1 MAAIDINTLGRSSI
15 TGALAQAWRILSRF
29 ILTPIIIAEIGME
42 GYGAWTLVFSL
53 AAYVDMSN
61 LGLGLAYSKFTAE
74 CVRRQQYARL
84 EEILGAGI
92 AAIVPVGLLGLG
104 VAWWFGESI
113 LEVLR
118 VPPDLVPGAAFAML
132 VVIGAIVLRMTVGC
146 RLEILAG
153 LQRIDLTFRLQVL
166 ASIIEF
172 VVSLPLLLL
181 GHGLRGLAIGHAA
194 GQLTIF
200 VAAHF
205 MVRRRLPQVRISARH
220 ATRQGLRE
228 LLSVGGRFQL
238 LSMFNTVMGQGIK
251 LLLSWLMGVHWL
263 GIYELADKLVQLGK
277 TASEAVI
284 APLMP
289 AFASLR
295 AGGEAL
301 RERML
306 FLKGSK
312 VDVLLGGASFAF
324 LGLFAPSILLL
335 WTGQPQPWAT
345 WALQVLAVGESVML
359 LTSIVSSSLR
369 ARGQVGLEFRWAVL
383 NFVLSVILLVALVP
397 TMEFE
402 GLIYA
407 RVFAR
412 LVSTAWY
419 LHAYFRVSQIT
430 WGEYLRGTQIP
441 RLAILL
447 LVVGAVMLSARALLP
462 WPDIPGVSARWA
474 AVIDVVVWSVPYT
487 GMVGYG
493 AWTLCLSADDRERLT
508 SFVRA
513 LLERKRGG
521 AAPEPPDVVV
531 VGPLD
536 HPVIEAARILGRV
549 EVMGVVEAGH
559 YLASGASARLV
570 VVVLERDG
578 DPNELWSWTR
588 ENRPD
593 LERVLAF
600 VGGPEHPLY
609 ADHGIRHYSRSPEPD
624 VLRADWWPPDPSP
637 EPE

>member
-1 MAAIDINTLGRSSI
+1 MAAIDIKTLGRSSI
-15 TGALAQAWRILSRF
+15 TGGFAQAWRILSRF
-29 ILTPIIIAEIGME
+29 ILTPIIIAQLGMA

-74 CVRRQQYARL
+74 CVRKNEYERL
-84 EEILGAGI
+84 EQILGAGI
-92 AAIVPVGLLGLG
+92 ASIVPVGLLGFG

-113 LEVLR
+113 VSVLR
-118 VPPDLVPGAAFAML
+118 VPAELVPDTAFAML
-132 VVIGAIVLRMTVGC
+132 VVIAAMVLRMTVGC

-153 LQRIDLTFRLQVL
+153 LQRIDLTFRLNVL

-172 VVSLPLLLL
+172 CVSLPLLLL
-181 GHGLRGLAIGHAA
+181 DHGIRGLAIGHAA
-194 GQLTIF
+194 GQATMFLL
-200 VAAHF
+200 AYF
-205 MVRRRLPQVRISARH
+205 MVGKRLPQVRISPRR

-228 LLSVGGRFQL
+228 LLSVGGRFQML
-238 LSMFNTVMGQGIK
+238 AMWNTVMGQGIK
-251 LLLSWLMGVHWL
+251 LFLSWLMGVQWL

-312 VDVLLGGASFAF
+312 ADVVLGGMSFAF

-335 WTGQPQPWAT
+335 WTGEPQPWAT
-345 WALQVLAVGESVML
+345 WALQVLAGGEAVML

-383 NFVLSVILLVALVP
+383 NFTLSLVLLAVLVP

-407 RVFAR
+407 RVIAR
-412 LVSTAWY
+412 LFSTTWY
-419 LHAYFRVSQIT
+419 LHAFFKVSQIT
-430 WGEYLRGTQIP
+430 WGEYLRET
-441 RLAILL
+441 RLPVLL
-447 LVVGAVMLSARALLP
+447 LLLLGVGATILFARVLLP
-462 WPDIPGVSARWA
+462 WPEIPGLSPRWT
-474 AVIDVVVWSVPYT
+474 AVLDVVVWSIPYLLLLGT
-487 GMVGYG
+487 GV
-493 AWTLCLSADDRERLT
+493 WRICLVADERTALAGFGRSLLRRDREPHQPPEVVIVG
-508 SFVRA
+508 SASDA
-513 LLERKRGG
+513 L
-521 AAPEPPDVVV
+521 V
-531 VGPLD
+531 
-536 HPVIEAARILGRV
+536 EAAAVRRRV
-549 EVMGVVEAGH
+549 QVMSMAESGQ
-559 YLASGASARLV
+559 YLLSGGSATLV
-570 VVVLERDG
+570 LVVLEPDG
-578 DPNELWSWTR
+578 DPQELWSWTC

-593 LERVLAF
+593 LVDALAF
-600 VGGPEHPLY
+600 VGGKESPLY
-609 ADHGIRHYSRSPEPD
+609 EAEGVRHYADAPTAEL
-624 VLRADWWPPDPSP
+624 LRADTTPMD
-637 EPE
+637 